1 MVTMTRDNALLAA
14 FLIEKGQ
21 MVPEGWKALQ
31 EALDMPVG
39 SPRAQIKSV
48 LEQYL
53 HETDT
58 IVDTTP
64 ASVNIKY
71 YTEAS
76 GLTYETDPPE
86 EDFDAESE
94 D

>member
-14 FLIEKGQ
+14 YLIEKGQ

-31 EALDMPVG
+31 EALDMPTG
-39 SPRAQIKSV
+39 SPRAQVKSV
-48 LEQYL
+48 LNQYL
-53 HETDT
+53 
-58 IVDTTP
+58 
-64 ASVNIKY
+64 N
-71 YTEAS
+71 
-76 GLTYETDPPE
+76 ETDPPQ

>member
-1 MVTMTRDNALLAA
+1 MVTLTRDNALLAA
-14 FLIEKGQ
+14 YLIEKAQ
-21 MVPEGWKALQ
+21 MNPEGWKALR

-39 SPRAQIKSV
+39 SPRTQIRSV

-53 HETDT
+53 NETDT

-86 EDFDAESE
+86 EDDGQTE

>member
-31 EALDMPVG
+31 EALDMPTG
-39 SPRAQIKSV
+39 SPRAQVKSV

-53 HETDT
+53 NETD
-58 IVDTTP
+58 
-64 ASVNIKY
+64 S
-71 YTEAS
+71 
-76 GLTYETDPPE
+76 PE
-86 EDFDAESE
+86 EDFNEE
-94 D
+94 DSDRLECV

>member
-31 EALDMPVG
+31 EALDMPIG
-39 SPRAQIKSV
+39 SPRAQLKSV
-48 LEQYL
+48 LDHYL
-53 HETDT
+53 
-58 IVDTTP
+58 
-64 ASVNIKY
+64 K
-71 YTEAS
+71 
-76 GLTYETDPPE
+76 ETDPNW
-86 EDFDAESE
+86 EDSDAKSE

>member
-1 MVTMTRDNALLAA
+1 MVTLTRDNALLAA

-21 MVPEGWKALQ
+21 MNPEGWKAMR
-31 EALDMPVG
+31 EALDMPTG

-53 HETDT
+53 
-58 IVDTTP
+58 
-64 ASVNIKY
+64 N
-71 YTEAS
+71 
-76 GLTYETDPPE
+76 ETDPNWE
-86 EDFDAESE
+86 EDDGQTE